1 MAYFIRAACL
11 NDYDDI
17 VRSYGQ
23 NPAILLKRAGII
35 QTQLRDPDTFIFY
48 DHFLKAIELA
58 RKECNNDVFGLELG
72 LRQSVHNFGIS
83 KIICAAKIPFSML

>member
-23 NPAILLKRAGII
+23 NRAISLKRAGII
-35 QTQLRDPDTFIFY
+35 QTQLRDPDTLFFMESFFKS
-48 DHFLKAIELA
+48 HSTG
-58 RKECNNDVFGLELG
+58 KEG
-72 LRQSVHNFGIS
+72 
-83 KIICAAKIPFSML
+83 M